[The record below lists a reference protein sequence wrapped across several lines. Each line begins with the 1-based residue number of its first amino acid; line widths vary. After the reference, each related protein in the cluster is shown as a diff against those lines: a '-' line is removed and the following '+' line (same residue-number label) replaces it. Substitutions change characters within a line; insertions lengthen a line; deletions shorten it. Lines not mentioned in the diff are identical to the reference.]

1 MSKKKKKNQPQKK
14 NKRPVI
20 LFSAILALV
29 AIGIGGLTWY
39 LVTKEPPLIV
49 QYNGV
54 LTAKAQ
60 NAGYIGVNEVLIVH
74 TVDDSAPGY
83 TRLECYIYQVPDGVK
98 TKKMLKYYAHELPE
112 KWELEPIGEGS
123 ARFLKGD
130 LSSLYGL
137 DVYHTK

>member
-1 MSKKKKKNQPQKK
+1 MSNKKKKNQPQKK
-14 NKRPVI
+14 DKRPVI
-20 LFSAILALV
+20 LFSAIIATV
-29 AIGIGGLTWY
+29 AVGIGLLTWY
-39 LVTKEPPLIV
+39 LVAKEPPLIV
-49 QYNGV
+49 QYNGA

-60 NAGYIGVNEVLIVH
+60 DAGYIGVNEVLIVH

-98 TKKMLKYYAHELPE
+98 SKKMLKYYASELPE
-112 KWELEPIGEGS
+112 EWNLEPIGDGS

-130 LSSLYGL
+130 LSSLYGM